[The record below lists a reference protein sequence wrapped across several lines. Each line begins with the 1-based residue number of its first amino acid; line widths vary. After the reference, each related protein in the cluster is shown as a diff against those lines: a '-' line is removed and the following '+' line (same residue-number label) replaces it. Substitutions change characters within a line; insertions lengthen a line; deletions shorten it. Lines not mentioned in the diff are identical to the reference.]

1 MERKS
6 VSSHDT
12 AVPVGC
18 EFKRR
23 QAEEGSLEIPDHFSP
38 LRTFAQLF
46 NFQCFQLPYQPEKF
60 ALAIDGIFFNG
71 RLKNL
76 VASGLAFIC

>member
-23 QAEEGSLEIPDHFSP
+23 QAEEKSLEIPADQEWDSFTP

-60 ALAIDGIFFNG
+60 ALQLMVYFSTED
-71 RLKNL
+71 
-76 VASGLAFIC
+76 

>member
-18 EFKRR
+18 AFKRR
-23 QAEEGSLEIPDHFSP
+23 QAEEESLEIPADQKWDYFSP

-60 ALAIDGIFFNG
+60 AWQLMPYFSMED
-71 RLKNL
+71 
-76 VASGLAFIC
+76 